1 MEKTCYRYK
10 GYYPSTYQIAGPES
24 FKWSDVIPL
33 LSKKLNLNYC
43 SVDIPTNPTY
53 YEFDLSSSKKDFN
66 FNPSWDIFS
75 MIKDEL
81 DSSEEDFGDLVPTE
95 LDFRRGFQV

>member
-1 MEKTCYRYK
+1 
-10 GYYPSTYQIAGPES
+10 
-24 FKWSDVIPL
+24 
-33 LSKKLNLNYC
+33 
-43 SVDIPTNPTY
+43 
-53 YEFDLSSSKKDFN
+53 
-66 FNPSWDIFS
+66 